1 MSRLISHNRE
11 KRRSGVHAGYTLGET
26 PIRDAI
32 LRMIKENPQLWQKAL
47 DRFAKLKPARK
58 PAKKK

>member
-1 MSRLISHNRE
+1 MKRQSRNTRQNRQFE
-11 KRRSGVHAGYTLGET
+11 VHAGYTLGET